1 MEPDTKDEGAPQ
13 ETVLDAIN
21 EALGTRSPGDE
32 QLENQDA
39 GDVSTDDAD
48 GLLEAGDD
56 QDVIGDSD
64 DADKSSEQGGEV
76 AGGDKS
82 PGKEG
87 EVAEP
92 PKYADLV
99 TEGAKLGVSQRHA
112 DGRIKSAVEL
122 ATEIAAKKGDGKAGE
137 AKAGAKQPDAVADP
151 IPKDA
156 KLETQQRIRTL
167 IDRTKEAETR
177 ATEAQQNFDYMVNGL
192 QAVGATPEQYG
203 ETLSFLAL
211 FNSQDVKQQGQALE
225 ILEGMA
231 DKLSTF
237 LGIER
242 KSTDPLAAHPD
253 LQQALAKRE
262 ITPTLAKEVARQ
274 RNQGT
279 FRTEINT
286 AAANSQQQ
294 QQTAQREFQT
304 ARADLNTLETSL
316 KATDPLYARKKA
328 QIVPILKPL
337 FAKLAP
343 SQWKA
348 TFEEAYRSVRVAAM
362 PPRRQQ
368 VPVHQPLRAGKNPA
382 GSGAS
387 ASGGTGMASG
397 SGPKDIMEA
406 VNAALSRR

>member
-1 MEPDTKDEGAPQ
+1 MTTETNKEGAPQ

-21 EALGTRSPGDE
+21 EALGTGSSDDE
-32 QLENQDA
+32 QLENQGADDA
-39 GDVSTDDAD
+39 GADDAD

-56 QDVIGDSD
+56 QDAAGDSD
-64 DADKSSEQGGEV
+64 AADQGGEQGGEA
-76 AGGDKS
+76 AGGDK
-82 PGKEG
+82 PAGKEG

-99 TEGAKLGVSQRHA
+99 SEGAKLGVSQRHA

-122 ATEIAAKKGDGKAGE
+122 AAEIATKKGDGKAGE
-137 AKAGAKQPDAVADP
+137 AKGGAKQPDAVADP

-156 KLETQQRIRTL
+156 KPETQQRIRTL

-177 ATEAQQNFDYMVNGL
+177 AAEATQNFDYMVNGL

-211 FNSQDVKQQGQALE
+211 FNSQDAKQQGQALE
-225 ILEGMA
+225 ILEDMA

-237 LGIER
+237 LGVER
-242 KSTDPLAAHPD
+242 KSTDPLAAHLD
-253 LQQALAKRE
+253 LQQALQKRE
-262 ITPTLAKEVARQ
+262 ITPAFAKEVARQ

-286 AAANSQQQ
+286 AAQNSHQQQ
-294 QQTAQREFQT
+294 QAAQRELQT
-304 ARADLNTLETSL
+304 ARKDLNDLEASL
-316 KATDPLYARKKA
+316 KQTDPLYARKKA
-328 QIVPILKPL
+328 QIVDTLKPL
-337 FAKLAP
+337 FKRLAP
-343 SQWKA
+343 SQWKGA
-348 TFEEAYRSVRVAAM
+348 FEEAYRGVRVAA
-362 PPRRQQ
+362 PHRQQ
-368 VPVHQPLRAGKNPA
+368 VPANQPLRAGKNPA

-397 SGPKDIMEA
+397 GGPKDMMEA
-406 VNAALSRR
+406 VNAALTRR